1 MTRFMASAIACL
13 CLPVH
18 RVWRLASAS
27 ALSASALCV
36 ESGGA
41 SVEDALDWAGEV
53 EAVDVSDAVE
63 AAFPSSSR
71 VGLSADRALSN
82 SIRERRPNSPTKV
95 RCVRQDDVTSSAWS
109 RPFRLCTALLDRR
122 PTIASFAI

>member
-1 MTRFMASAIACL
+1 MTRFMASAIARL

-18 RVWRLASAS
+18 RVCRFASAS

-71 VGLSADRALSN
+71 VGLSADRALSH
-82 SIRERRPNSPTKV
+82 SRTPSKFAHKSLV
-95 RCVRQDDVTSSAWS
+95 RAAR
-109 RPFRLCTALLDRR
+109 
-122 PTIASFAI
+122 

>member
-18 RVWRLASAS
+18 RL
-27 ALSASALCV
+27 SALCV

-82 SIRERRPNSPTKV
+82 SIRERRPNLPTKSSV
-95 RCVRQDDVTSSAWS
+95 RAAR
-109 RPFRLCTALLDRR
+109 
-122 PTIASFAI
+122 